1 MVTAKKNKSK
11 HDTYQVYNIYIIY
24 NKNITEVAQGV
35 GGGIKPHPRSPL
47 TLTAPG
53 QTLGNATPYQ
63 KQFANGLQRTK
74 TTTKRQLRGEEIN
87 CFALVSSVW
96 AKQPSRQGE
105 KIIYISQKQ
114 KTAKKENFFFF
125 FLDCSTLFRR
135 VPFFHFGK

>member
-1 MVTAKKNKSK
+1 M
-11 HDTYQVYNIYIIY
+11 YYNFVELIAVIRG
-24 NKNITEVAQGV
+24 NGLPQFPGGCDGV
-35 GGGIKPHPRSPL
+35 SGAVNSPPDPPLAL
-47 TLTAPG
+47 TRAG
-53 QTLGNATPYQ
+53 QNLGKTTPYQ